1 MKFNKYIVLVIVF
14 FALVILLAIGLSL
27 DPREV
32 PSPLINKAAPDFS
45 LPVLESQNPKELL
58 QSNANSKD
66 NAEKVVN
73 NLNNISPRDLKGKF
87 WLLNVWATWCISC
100 RAEHT
105 LLVDFANKNP
115 DVTIIGL
122 NYKEVRGDSDIDS
135 SKMSEETERSLAD
148 SRAKKWLVERGN
160 PYDWVAMDLNGR
172 IGIDYGVYGVPETY
186 LIDKEGII
194 RMKHTGPLTQE
205 IINSK
210 ILPTIKSLGM

>member
-45 LPVLESQNPKELL
+45 LPVLESQNSKELS
-58 QSNANSKD
+58 QSNADK
-66 NAEKVVN
+66 KV
-73 NLNNISPRDLKGKF
+73 LNNISPRDLKGKF

-148 SRAKKWLVERGN
+148 SRAKKWLFERGN

-194 RMKHTGPLTQE
+194 RMKHTGPLTPE

>member
-45 LPVLESQNPKELL
+45 LPVLESQNSKELS
-58 QSNANSKD
+58 QSNADK
-66 NAEKVVN
+66 KV
-73 NLNNISPRDLKGKF
+73 LNNISPRDLKGKF
-87 WLLNVWATWCISC
+87 WLLNVWATWCVSC

-148 SRAKKWLVERGN
+148 SRAKKWLFERGN

-194 RMKHTGPLTQE
+194 RMKHTGPLTPE

>member
-58 QSNANSKD
+58 QSNTNSKD

-135 SKMSEETERSLAD
+135 SKMSEETY
-148 SRAKKWLVERGN
+148 V
-160 PYDWVAMDLNGR
+160 
-172 IGIDYGVYGVPETY
+172 
-186 LIDKEGII
+186 
-194 RMKHTGPLTQE
+194 
-205 IINSK
+205 
-210 ILPTIKSLGM
+210 

>member
-58 QSNANSKD
+58 QSNTNSKD

-73 NLNNISPRDLKGKF
+73 NLNNISPRDLKGKI

-194 RMKHTGPLTQE
+194 RMKHTGPLTPE

-210 ILPTIKSLGM
+210 ILTTIKSLGM

>member
-58 QSNANSKD
+58 QSNTNSKD

-122 NYKEVRGDSDIDS
+122 NYKEVRGDSYIDS

-194 RMKHTGPLTQE
+194 RMKHTGPLTPE

>member
-1 MKFNKYIVLVIVF
+1 MKLNKYVVLVIVF

-45 LPVLESQNPKELL
+45 LPVLESQNTKLSP
-58 QSNANSKD
+58 SSD
-66 NAEKVVN
+66 TN
-73 NLNNISPRDLKGKF
+73 NKIALNNISPRDLKGKF

-105 LLVDFANKNP
+105 LLVEFASKNP
-115 DVTIIGL
+115 DITIIGL

-135 SKMSEETERSLAD
+135 SKMSEEIERSLAD
-148 SRAKKWLVERGN
+148 SRAKKWLFERGN

-194 RMKHTGPLTQE
+194 RMKHTGPLTAE
-205 IINSK
+205 IINTK
-210 ILPTIKSLGM
+210 ILPTIKSLGI

>member
-1 MKFNKYIVLVIVF
+1 MKLNKYVVLVIVF

-45 LPVLESQNPKELL
+45 LPVLESQNTKLSP
-58 QSNANSKD
+58 SSD
-66 NAEKVVN
+66 TN
-73 NLNNISPRDLKGKF
+73 NQIALNNISPRDLKGKF

-105 LLVDFANKNP
+105 LLVDFASKNP
-115 DVTIIGL
+115 DITIIGL

-135 SKMSEETERSLAD
+135 SKMSEEIERSLAD
-148 SRAKKWLVERGN
+148 SRVKKWLFERGN

-194 RMKHTGPLTQE
+194 RMKHTGPLTAE
-205 IINSK
+205 IINTK
-210 ILPTIKSLGM
+210 ILPTIKSLGI

>member
-32 PSPLINKAAPDFS
+32 PSPLINKAAPEFS
-45 LPVLESQNPKELL
+45 LPVLESQN
-58 QSNANSKD
+58 SKT
-66 NAEKVVN
+66 NVGI
-73 NLNNISPRDLKGKF
+73 NNISPRDLKGKF

-135 SKMSEETERSLAD
+135 SKMPEEIERSLAD
-148 SRAKKWLVERGN
+148 SRAKKWLFERGN

-194 RMKHTGPLTQE
+194 RMKHTGPLTAE